1 LQGNLEI
8 SGGSSGFTSGS
19 TVQGKFNL
27 ERVIATG
34 ETFTIPDTHC
44 YIVTVYL
51 SLQGTG
57 TLVLEGDAALH
68 VI

>member
-1 LQGNLEI
+1 MKQVLQI

-27 ERVIATG
+27 ERVIETG
-34 ETFTIPDTHC
+34 ETFTIPDEHC
-44 YIVTVYL
+44 YILARYL
-51 SLQGTG
+51 SIEGAGVLA
-57 TLVLEGDAALH
+57 LEGDATMQ